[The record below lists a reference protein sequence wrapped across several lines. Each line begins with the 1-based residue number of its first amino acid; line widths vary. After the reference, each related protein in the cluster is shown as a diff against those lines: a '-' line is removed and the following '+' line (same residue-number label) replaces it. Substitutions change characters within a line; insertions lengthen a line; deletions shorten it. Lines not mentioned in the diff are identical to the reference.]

1 MEATTETRVPQKL
14 TGKGQAT
21 RTRILEH
28 AAELIYTKGVHA
40 TNNEQLRRAAG
51 ISGSQLNHYFPT
63 KESLV
68 LAVIEWQAE
77 RVLTFHRS
85 ERFTHFDSLD
95 SLREWTDHYIA
106 YEHSYQE
113 GCSLGS
119 LASEIIKTD
128 LDVRTQLANAFEQWT
143 DIFRDGLERMQ
154 RLGHI
159 NADADPTRL
168 AHLLLS
174 AFQGGMLLAQIARDI
189 TPLKNALQA
198 ATDYVQTF
206 TMPPQPAHAKTDSH
220 PVPTSVP
227 AERGA
232 VGSHR
237 EARSKLRNRTVR
249 P

>member
-1 MEATTETRVPQKL
+1 MEATTQPRVL

-21 RTRILEH
+21 RARILEH

-68 LAVIEWQAE
+68 LAVVEWQAE

-85 ERFTHFDSLD
+85 ERFIQFESLD
-95 SLREWTDHYIA
+95 SLREWAGFYIA

-128 LDVRTQLANAFEQWT
+128 LDVRTELASAFQQWR
-143 DIFRDGLERMQ
+143 DIFRDGLERM
-154 RLGHI
+154 RKSGRI
-159 NADADPTRL
+159 
-168 AHLLLS
+168 S
-174 AFQGGMLLAQIARDI
+174 A
-189 TPLKNALQA
+189 
-198 ATDYVQTF
+198 
-206 TMPPQPAHAKTDSH
+206 
-220 PVPTSVP
+220 
-227 AERGA
+227 
-232 VGSHR
+232 
-237 EARSKLRNRTVR
+237 
-249 P
+249 